1 MEFLCGGMLS
11 ELRVKEHLCMYD
23 IEPVIRHAGKDVICP
38 RDGKLGAAYVDV
50 AEDPHAGRATC
61 MLSYTWGY
69 EVHTISSA
77 LMTHC
82 RRLRENPQQIRV
94 WICAFCVNQWRVQ
107 EAVAQGAK
115 VPFEFFQA
123 EFADKAGCFKVSQF
137 RASEKPLLLSYLFF
151 GLPQGFLGF

>member
-1 MEFLCGGMLS
+1 MLS
-11 ELRVKEHLCMYD
+11 ELQVEKQQKVYD
-23 IEPVIRHAGKDVICP
+23 IEPEIRKVGKEVICP

-50 AEDPHAGRATC
+50 ARDPHSGRATC

-69 EVHTISSA
+69 EVHTISNT

-82 RRLRENPQQIRV
+82 RRLRETPQQIRV

-115 VPFEFFQA
+115 VPFEDFQA
-123 EFADKAGCFKVSQF
+123 EFADKVLRRDCGCKRRRPVI
-137 RASEKPLLLSYLFF
+137 
-151 GLPQGFLGF
+151 GGM